1 MEGNERMPYH
11 EHLWAELEKN
21 RTKLNLG
28 GGPDKILQQ
37 HERGKL
43 TARERLDL
51 LLDSGSFTESDPW
64 IQNRC
69 LDFGLSE
76 RERSNEGVVVGWG
89 NIDQRLVYAF
99 ANDFTVM
106 GGSLGEAQ
114 GTKICRILDQAIRVG
129 APVVG
134 LNDSGGARIQE
145 GMGALNGY
153 CSLFFRTSIASG
165 WIPQISVIL
174 GPCAGGTVYA
184 PALTDFIIMVDPIAK
199 MFITGPAVIKAVTG
213 EDVSFEDLGGGKVH
227 GRITG
232 IAHFVV
238 KSEQEAMGIVRRL
251 LGFLPANSGEAPPST
266 PCTDSP
272 HRLVNELRE
281 VLPERSEQVFDVRD
295 VIRPAV
301 DEGDFLEIQ
310 KQFAPNIVIGF
321 ARLNGRPVGIVGNQ
335 PRVIAGCLDVNA
347 SWKAARFVRFC
358 DAFNL
363 PLITFVDCPGYL
375 PGLDQEHHGI
385 IRNGAKLLYAYSE
398 AVVPKITVIL
408 RKDYGG
414 AYSAMCGKGMGA
426 DIVLAFPTAEV
437 AVVGPEAAANVVFR
451 NDIEKA
457 DQPAAKRAEMVEQY
471 RQRFASPYKAAEW
484 GLVDDII
491 DPCELRLKVISGL
504 QALGNKKE
512 WRPPKK
518 HSNLPL

>member
-1 MEGNERMPYH
+1 MAYH
-11 EHLWAELEKN
+11 ERLLAELEQK
-21 RTKLNLG
+21 RKKLGLG
-28 GGPDKILQQ
+28 GGPDKMAQQ
-37 HERGKL
+37 HKRGKL
-43 TARERLDL
+43 TAGERLDL
-51 LLDSGSFTESDPW
+51 LMDSGSFTELDPW
-64 IQNRC
+64 VRNRC
-69 LDFGLSE
+69 LDFGLSDME
-76 RERSNEGVVVGWG
+76 LTNEGVIAGWG
-89 NIDQRLVYAF
+89 SIDRRRVYAF

-114 GTKICRILDQAIRVG
+114 GLKICRLLDQAMKVG

-184 PALTDFIIMVDPIAK
+184 PALTDFIIMVDPVAK

-213 EDVSFEDLGGGKVH
+213 EEVGFEELGGGKVH
-227 GRITG
+227 GRVTG

-238 KSEQEAMGIVRRL
+238 KSEREAMELVHRL
-251 LGFLPANSGEAPPST
+251 LSFLPANSGEEPPRAV
-266 PCTDSP
+266 CTDSP
-272 HRLVNELRE
+272 QRLVPELRE
-281 VLPERSEQVFDVRD
+281 VIPERSKQAFDVRD
-295 VIRPAV
+295 VIKPVV
-301 DEGDFLEIQ
+301 DQGDFLEIQ
-310 KQFAPNIVIGF
+310 KLFAPNIVIGF
-321 ARLNGRPVGIVGNQ
+321 ARLDGRPVGIVGNQ

-375 PGLDQEHHGI
+375 PGLDQEHQGI

-398 AVVPKITVIL
+398 SVVPKITVIM

-451 NDIEKA
+451 NEIDKA
-457 DQPAAKRAEMVEQY
+457 DNPPAKRAEMVEQY
-471 RQRFASPYKAAEW
+471 RHRFASPYKAAEW
-484 GLVDDII
+484 GLVDDVI
-491 DPCELRLKVISGL
+491 DPQELRLKMTSGL
-504 QALGNKKE
+504 QELSGKKE